1 MNRKYKNIKRIGGE
15 VFYPADEVFKKWTR
29 SKSFQKAYNEELARL
44 KLARQIKESRLERR
58 LTQKTLAERA
68 GMPQSV
74 IARMESGNHSF
85 SLGTLY
91 RVSRVL
97 NKEIELV

>member
-1 MNRKYKNIKRIGGE
+1 MKKPQSLRFHTFGE
-15 VFYPADEVFKKWTR
+15 VFGKLLKSEKNRKIFEEEV
-29 SKSFQKAYNEELARL
+29 ARL
-44 KLARQIKESRLERR
+44 KLARQIRESRLKRH
-58 LTQKTLAERA
+58 LTQKTLAQKA

-91 RVSRVL
+91 RVSKVL
-97 NKEIELV
+97 KKKIELV